1 MQTFPYI
8 CPMNVIVKR
17 SVLFYCDKYP
27 LARIALLTWYHEFSK
42 HNFKNFNALKTVYGT
57 ASLVAQNRVI
67 FNIKGNDFRLIIS
80 SNFRQQAAYIIW
92 FGTHLEYNKIDAI
105 AFNTRILT
113 YKPKEK

>member
-1 MQTFPYI
+1 
-8 CPMNVIVKR
+8 MNIIVRR
-17 SVLFYCDKYP
+17 SILYYCEKYP
-27 LARIALLTWYHEFSK
+27 KARIALLTWYQEFSK
-42 HNFKNFNALKTVYGT
+42 QEFKSYNALKTVYGT

-80 SNFRQQAAYIIW
+80 INFRQQAAYVIW
-92 FGTHLEYNKIDAI
+92 FGTHNEYNKIDVTTV